1 MAVYGY
7 KISGFARTERYK
19 EAELLLDRKLKG
31 WEKGSEGF
39 AEDGS
44 VTLCYKKT
52 EEDGS
57 VKEVSL
63 EKNITESF
71 VMVLS
76 DIPIKSLRFGGAVFY
91 LRDII
96 PVALFIFGW
105 YFGYEKITAALRLSP
120 VFAAAAGT
128 FVGIFVDLFS
138 EKLLGRNRTR
148 FRIKLIQMCWL
159 FPLINFFFISLKIFS
174 YYSWMQVLLITLNG
188 PIIPIFASM
197 LIYSMLTKEK

>member
-19 EAELLLDRKLKG
+19 EAEVFLNRKLKG
-31 WEKGSEGF
+31 WEKGSESF

-76 DIPIKSLRFGGAVFY
+76 DIPIKFLRFGGAVFY

-105 YFGYEKITAALRLSP
+105 YFGYIKIAAASGISP
-120 VFAAAAGT
+120 GFAAVAGT
-128 FVGIFVDLFS
+128 FAGIFIDLFT
-138 EKLLGRNRTR
+138 EKLLRKNRTR
-148 FRIKLIQMCWL
+148 LRIKLIQMCWL
-159 FPLINFFFISLKIFS
+159 FPLINFIYYTLKIFS
-174 YYSWMQVLLITLNG
+174 YYSWIQIFYFTLQS

-197 LIYSMLTKEK
+197 LIYSGLTKEK